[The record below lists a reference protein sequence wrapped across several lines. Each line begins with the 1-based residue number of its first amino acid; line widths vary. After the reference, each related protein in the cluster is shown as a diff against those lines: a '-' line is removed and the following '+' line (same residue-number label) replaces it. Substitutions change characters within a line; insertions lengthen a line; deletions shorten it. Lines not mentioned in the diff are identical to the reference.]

1 MTDIADLIESFYSDV
16 WVSGNVEDAER
27 VLHPRLRFRGS
38 IGEEKQGLDGFWE
51 YFNLIRGAFG
61 EYQCEILE
69 LVADGDQAAAKIRFS
84 GFHRRVFLGVEAT
97 GRNIAWKGTAFFKMK
112 DDMLFDIWVLGDTD
126 GLRAA
131 LGGAPAEHQVEVY
144 WSLQSTYC
152 YFLTQRLYEL
162 SLRADVDVHL
172 KPVRPGVL
180 RLPDAYR
187 DRSTMEMAYFDRDAE
202 RTAAYLDLPF
212 AEPKPSPV
220 AFKKGKWV
228 AKARQPRIDKLQR
241 MLMVAVNEGK
251 GQALLYSLMHNIWSG
266 QIRGWDKDETLDET
280 LIFADLGPDH
290 VRKKIAKDAEA
301 LDAQILQNEQD
312 MYAAGHWGVPL
323 MVYRGEAFYGQD
335 RFDQLLWRI
344 EEN

>member
-1 MTDIADLIESFYSDV
+1 MAEIADLIESFYSDV
-16 WVSGNVEDAER
+16 WQSGNVADADR
-27 VLHPRLRFRGS
+27 VLHPDLRFRGS
-38 IGEEKQGLDGFWE
+38 IGQVKRGREGFWD

-61 EYQCEILE
+61 EYTCEILE
-69 LVADGDQAAAKIRFS
+69 LIADGDQAAAKMRFS
-84 GFHRRVFLGVEAT
+84 GVHRRPFLGVEAT
-97 GRNIAWKGTAFFKMK
+97 GRDITWKGAAFFKMK
-112 DDMLFDIWVLGDTD
+112 DGMLFDIWVLGDTD

-144 WSLQSTYC
+144 WSLQSAYC
-152 YFLTQRLYEL
+152 YFLNQRLYEL

-180 RLPDAYR
+180 RLPDRYR
-187 DRSTMEMAYFDRDAE
+187 DRSAMEMAYFDQDAV
-202 RTAAYLDLPF
+202 RTAAFLDLPF
-212 AEPKPSPV
+212 AEPSPSPV

-228 AKARQPRIDKLQR
+228 AKAKQPRIDKIQR

-251 GQALLYSLMHNIWSG
+251 GHAFIYSLMHSIWSG
-266 QIRGWDKDETLDET
+266 QIQGWDKDAKLDEA
-280 LIFADLGPDH
+280 LIFADLDPDG
-290 VRKKIAKDAEA
+290 VRQKVAEDARA
-301 LDAQILQNEQD
+301 LDAQVIQNETD

-323 MVYRGEAFYGQD
+323 MVYREEAFYGQD